1 MSLRVWGYK
10 KVSEAKPPA
19 MRLFD
24 GSAGAAAA
32 GDGDAPMVVR
42 ERTFTSYA
50 DPDNPK
56 DVPPEMM
63 LSAYPYGPT
72 NIPIQD
78 DVAELVKSKN
88 DKGMDV
94 FGFTPLATVPPWY
107 GMEEARVL
115 VPWPSRAGSAAAGM
129 AASAGSPTARR
140 AKPWRRC
147 PRWRARCSARASRR

>member
-1 MSLRVWGYK
+1 MWMSLRVWGYK
-10 KVSEAKPPA
+10 KVSLGEPA

-24 GSAGAAAA
+24 GSAGATAD

-42 ERTFTSYA
+42 ERMFTSYA

-78 DVAELVKSKN
+78 DVAELAKSKRQGHGCLRLRHTSRCGN
-88 DKGMDV
+88 
-94 FGFTPLATVPPWY
+94 

-115 VPWPSRAGSAAAGM
+115 VPCLRAGSAAAGRPLRGISDREAGKAV
-129 AASAGSPTARR
+129 AAMSSLARDAR
-140 AKPWRRC
+140 MPRR
-147 PRWRARCSARASRR
+147 